1 LNPIINT
8 VSYQETGYFTK
19 IIHDYLDRSPFLK
32 SFYGNFP
39 VIEQFQMQL
48 EQKKASYAPET
59 RRLLAAQVEKQNEAI
74 ITTAATGENIHLL
87 TNENTFTVVT
97 GHQLNLN
104 TGPLYFLYKIIS
116 TINLCKQLKGAYP
129 KNDFVP
135 VFWMA
140 SEDHDFDEVNF
151 FNYRDKKITWNTI
164 ASGPVGRLGTS
175 TLEKVGFEYAQLL
188 GKSKNAGYLKDL
200 FSESYLKHSNLA
212 GATRFLVN
220 ELFGSYGLV
229 IIDGDDAVLKQE
241 FSPYMKHDLLKQ
253 TCYHEVNRSTEVLS
267 EKYKGQVNPREIN
280 LFYIMDGLRE
290 RIIFEDGLY
299 KINNTAI
306 QFTWS
311 EIEAELNDHPDRF
324 SPNVMMRPL
333 YQEVVLPN
341 LCYIGGGGELA
352 YWFQLKGF
360 FDSQGVPFPVLL
372 LRNSALIL
380 SQKQARSVEKLSISR
395 QDFFTKK
402 EELIREMVTR
412 RSEIVI
418 NLDKQRQQVQD
429 MFAEL
434 EALSDQT
441 DPSFSGAVR
450 AERKRQLNGIDKLEK
465 RLLKAQKRKM
475 GDLVS
480 RLELLKDALFPQ
492 GALQERTANF
502 SDFYEAYGSSFIQG
516 LVDQLNPLELKFSVL
531 AY

>member
-1 LNPIINT
+1 MNPINNT

-39 VIEQFQMQL
+39 AIEQFERQI
-48 EQKKASYAPET
+48 EQKKENYAPET
-59 RRLLAAQVEKQNEAI
+59 RRIMASQAAKQNSGI
-74 ITTAATGENIHLL
+74 FTTAATHENIQLL
-87 TNENTFTVVT
+87 SIENAFTVVT

-116 TINLCKQLKGAYP
+116 TINLCKQLKGTYP

-151 FNYRDKKITWNTI
+151 FNYSDKKISWNTI
-164 ASGPVGRLGTS
+164 ATGPVGRLNTA

-188 GKSKNAGYLKDL
+188 GKSKNASYLKDL
-200 FSESYLKHSNLA
+200 FTDSYLKHSKLA
-212 GATRFLVN
+212 EATRFLVN
-220 ELFGSYGLV
+220 ELFGTYGLV
-229 IIDGDDAVLKQE
+229 ILDGDDAVLKQV

-253 TCYHEVNRSTEVLS
+253 TCFHEVNRSTEALT

-280 LFYIMDGLRE
+280 LFYIRDGLRE
-290 RIIFEDGLY
+290 RIIFEEGLY
-299 KINNTAI
+299 KINNTAL
-306 QFTWS
+306 QFTLA
-311 EIEAELNDHPDRF
+311 EIEAELNQHPDRF

-380 SQKQARSVEKLSISR
+380 SQKQSRSIEKLGMSR
-395 QDFFTKK
+395 QAIFSEK
-402 EELIREMVTR
+402 EKLIREMVII

-418 NLDKQRQQVQD
+418 NLDKQRKQLQD

-434 EALSDQT
+434 EALSDLT

-450 AERKRQLNGIDKLEK
+450 AEKKRQLNGIDKLEK

-475 GDLVS
+475 GDMVN
-480 RLELLKDALFPQ
+480 RLKLLKDALFPK

-502 SDFYEAYGSSFIQG
+502 SDFYEEYGGSLIQG
-516 LVDQLNPLELKFSVL
+516 LVDRLDPLELKFSIL
-531 AY
+531 EY